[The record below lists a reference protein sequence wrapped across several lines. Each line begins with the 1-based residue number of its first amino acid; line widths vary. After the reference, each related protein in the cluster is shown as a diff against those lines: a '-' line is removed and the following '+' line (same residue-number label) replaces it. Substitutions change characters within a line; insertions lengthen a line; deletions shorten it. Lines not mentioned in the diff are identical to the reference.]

1 MNTEM
6 SHATASRPEYSSRM
20 DNFDS
25 LLFTRHSACHVD
37 GVPPEQISKSSPE
50 VMNELNVI
58 FADYQY
64 SPHSVFGDLRDKIG
78 SLLNEVDPLG
88 IVEKSNPRQ
97 VDEYFPE
104 ADMLIWL
111 HFSKNLTPRTFWA
124 LWEYQFAEL
133 NPYKNEHGKELIE
146 LLEKFNRALGKS

>member
-1 MNTEM
+1 M
-6 SHATASRPEYSSRM
+6 SHAIASRPEYSSRM
-20 DNFDS
+20 DNFDN
-25 LLFTRHSACHVD
+25 LLFTRHSACHID
-37 GVPPEQISKSSPE
+37 GVPPAQISKSSPE

-58 FADYQY
+58 FAEYQY
-64 SPHSVFGDLRDKIG
+64 STNSIFGDLRDKIG

-88 IVEKSNPRQ
+88 IVEKSNRNQ

-111 HFSKNLTPRTFWA
+111 HFSKKLTPRTFWA

-133 NPYKNEHGKELIE
+133 NPYENEHGEELIE
-146 LLEKFNRALGKS
+146 LLEKLDRTLGNS